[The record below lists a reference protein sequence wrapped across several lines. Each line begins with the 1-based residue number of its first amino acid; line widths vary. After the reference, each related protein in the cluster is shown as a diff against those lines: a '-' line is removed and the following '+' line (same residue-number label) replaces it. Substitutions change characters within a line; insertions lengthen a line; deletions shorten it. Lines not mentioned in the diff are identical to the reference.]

1 MRTSVY
7 LPNGQIQPMHGPS
20 VSKLE
25 FQRAQWCAWLRTALR
40 RHLVLHPSSGQVR
53 PERALEES
61 LCSLFSW
68 LQNVIQILTFL
79 MCASLDFF
87 SSFKKTHLLLYLI
100 SLLSKAHAKHNV
112 SYEMTVKTN
121 LERFFF
127 CELAWSCT
135 VLLRAIIKFRFRLKS
150 HRN

>member
-25 FQRAQWCAWLRTALR
+25 FQRAQWCAWLRTALQ

-53 PERALEES
+53 PERALGES

-87 SSFKKTHLLLYLI
+87 LLSRRLIYFFILLAYFQKHMQSIMLVMKWLWKLTLRDSFFV
-100 SLLSKAHAKHNV
+100 SLLEA
-112 SYEMTVKTN
+112 
-121 LERFFF
+121 
-127 CELAWSCT
+127 
-135 VLLRAIIKFRFRLKS
+135 VLSFSEPL
-150 HRN
+150 